1 LLTTGVITQA
11 AVGGSS
17 HAYWATFCSWYS
29 LHTLWTRHGA
39 ERRES
44 NDSRLAVGEHSEL
57 VRELRSCCTQREL
70 RSAYQTHIWS
80 RDWTQ
85 KASPPLT
92 LPPLPARK

>member
-1 LLTTGVITQA
+1 LLATGVITQA
-11 AVGGSS
+11 AVGGSSS

-44 NDSRLAVGEHSEL
+44 NDSRLAVGEHSQL

-70 RSAYQTHIWS
+70 RSAYQTHTHTKPRLNTKS
-80 RDWTQ
+80 FPPPS
-85 KASPPLT
+85 SPCP
-92 LPPLPARK
+92 